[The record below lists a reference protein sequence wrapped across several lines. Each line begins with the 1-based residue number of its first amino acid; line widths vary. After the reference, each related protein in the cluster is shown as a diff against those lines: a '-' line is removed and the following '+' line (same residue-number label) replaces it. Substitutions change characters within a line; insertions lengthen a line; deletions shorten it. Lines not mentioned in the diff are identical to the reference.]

1 MRLLLLEAEAQ
12 APDTLSGALRQSG
25 HIVDAFDT
33 PDEGA
38 LALRVVEYDL
48 LIFDL
53 GAASARVASL
63 LRDLRAREVQTP
75 ALVVASNG
83 SPLER
88 VRILDLG
95 ADDYV
100 VKPFALSE
108 LEARIRAI
116 LRRALAKSGD
126 NILGIGKLRFDLFE
140 RGASIGN
147 TRLHLSPR
155 EVDILETLILRRGRV
170 VSKAQIRGRLC
181 EWSGDLTDGAIE
193 LYIHRLRRKLAG
205 SGARLFTV
213 RGFGYLIQ
221 QVRGQG

>member
-12 APDTLSGALRQSG
+12 SPDSLCGALRQSG
-25 HIVDAFDT
+25 HIVDAFES
-33 PDEGA
+33 PDEGV
-38 LALRVVEYDL
+38 LAMRVVEYDL

-53 GAASARVASL
+53 GLATARVATL
-63 LRDLRAREVQTP
+63 LRELRAREVQTP

-83 SPLER
+83 SPLDR
-88 VRILDLG
+88 GRILDLG

-100 VKPFALSE
+100 VKPFALPE

-126 NILGIGKLRFDLFE
+126 NTLSMGKLRFDLFE
-140 RGASIGN
+140 RSAAIAH

-181 EWSGDLTDGAIE
+181 EWSGDLSDGAIE
-193 LYIHRLRRKLAG
+193 LYVHRLRRKLAG
-205 SGARLFTV
+205 SGVRLFTV

-221 QVRGQG
+221 QGRAQD